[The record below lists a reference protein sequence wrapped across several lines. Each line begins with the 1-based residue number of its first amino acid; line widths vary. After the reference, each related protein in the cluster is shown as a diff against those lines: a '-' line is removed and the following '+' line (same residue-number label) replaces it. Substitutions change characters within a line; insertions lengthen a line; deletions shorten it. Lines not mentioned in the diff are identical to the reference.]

1 MSGKISRVR
10 QAPGLARS
18 PLARLAAAGRGR
30 PAQICPKGTRSAPRN
45 RYRDHYL
52 NQSDSRIQGCVRLAA
67 GIVGLCLV
75 FPASAHDII
84 TTKITWS
91 REVSRIVYKR
101 CLGCH
106 REGGSAFSLAT
117 YEEARP
123 WAKAIK
129 EEVLARRMPPWN
141 AVKGFGDLRDDQG
154 LTQEDLD
161 IIANWVEG
169 GAPEGNPSD
178 MPKPPGPALA
188 KEPPKAAQIAV
199 SGSTVLRQ
207 AVHAIGIQGTE
218 IPDGVLQVIAEKPD
232 GSIVPLIWI
241 QQFNPKFHGIYYFR
255 DALNLPA
262 GTKLETL
269 PPKGGARLLINPGSA
284 SQSASSAGKSQP
296 KLEVK

>member
-1 MSGKISRVR
+1 VNTFDDMWP
-10 QAPGLARS
+10 ACALFEALAGS
-18 PLARLAAAGRGR
+18 TL
-30 PAQICPKGTRSAPRN
+30 I
-45 RYRDHYL
+45 
-52 NQSDSRIQGCVRLAA
+52 AA
-67 GIVGLCLV
+67 GIIGLCAF

-84 TTKITWS
+84 STKITWS

-106 REGGSAFSLAT
+106 REGGPAFSLAT

-141 AVKGFGDLRDDQG
+141 AVKGFGDLKDDQG

-169 GAPEGNPSD
+169 GAPEGNPPD
-178 MPKPPGPALA
+178 MPKLPSPAQAKKPPA
-188 KEPPKAAQIAV
+188 AAQIAV

-207 AVHAIGIQGTE
+207 PVHAIGIQGAE
-218 IPDGVLQVIAEKPD
+218 IPDGILQVIAEKPD

-241 QQFNPKFHGIYYFR
+241 QQFNSKYQGVYYFR
-255 DALNLPA
+255 DALNFPA

-269 PPKGGARLLINPGSA
+269 PANGGATLLVKPGTA
-284 SQSASSAGKSQP
+284 TPSASSGSKP
-296 KLEVK
+296 REKLDLN